1 MTLGYTFMNFRFIN
15 SLRLYVT
22 GQNLFTIT
30 DYSGFDPEVNSQGN
44 SNLQLGVDYN
54 AYPSARAVLFGLN
67 VSFWFKN

>member
-1 MTLGYTFMNFRFIN
+1 MGYTFKKIKFMN

-44 SNLQLGVDYN
+44 SNLQIGVDYN
-54 AYPSARAVLFGLN
+54 AYPSSKAVLFGVN
-67 VSFWFKN
+67 ASF

>member
-1 MTLGYTFMNFRFIN
+1 MTLGYTFTKIPYVS

-22 GQNLFTIT
+22 GQNLITLT

-54 AYPSARAVLFGLN
+54 AYPSAKAVLFGLN
-67 VSFWFKN
+67 VSF